1 MMMLAGICANS
12 GKQHQDSTYD
22 SDNTVGNNENIV
34 DCLAYVDDS
43 ELDAIEEDMEPVNSR
58 SSSPYK
64 KQEMKNNM
72 NRDNQ
77 ETSMVQKGNKCE
89 LTIPSSECSASRLDD
104 SQMFVIEDSIEP
116 ENGRSSNEYQKKERK
131 NNMNGNTRGTSMVQ
145 KGNKCQLTIPSSECS
160 ASRLDEFQTC
170 GTEDSIESENGR
182 SSVACKKQ
190 DMKNNMNM
198 SMRQKVR
205 KRPWTGPEKDAVVQ
219 FCSDYIE
226 KGVVPGKWACLEAI
240 EKSDGVLA
248 GRNWKHVKF
257 AVKNLLTSMVQKGN
271 KCQLTI
277 PSSECSTS
285 HVDDSQMFVTEYSLE
300 PENGRSSNEYK
311 KKMQKNMIGDTWGT
325 SMVQKGNKCQLTS
338 PSSECSASHADESQ
352 MYVTEDSIEPE
363 NGRSSVACKKQEMKS
378 NMNTSMRQKVSKRPW
393 TGPEKDA
400 VVQFC
405 SDYIRK
411 GAVPGKQACLEAIEK
426 SDGVLAGRNWKH
438 VKFAVKNLLT
448 TTKRRLNRKLS

>member
-89 LTIPSSECSASRLDD
+89 LTIPSSERSASRLDD

-240 EKSDGVLA
+240 EKSNGVLA

-257 AVKNLLTSMVQKGN
+257 AVKNIL
-271 KCQLTI
+271 
-277 PSSECSTS
+277 
-285 HVDDSQMFVTEYSLE
+285 
-300 PENGRSSNEYK
+300 
-311 KKMQKNMIGDTWGT
+311 T